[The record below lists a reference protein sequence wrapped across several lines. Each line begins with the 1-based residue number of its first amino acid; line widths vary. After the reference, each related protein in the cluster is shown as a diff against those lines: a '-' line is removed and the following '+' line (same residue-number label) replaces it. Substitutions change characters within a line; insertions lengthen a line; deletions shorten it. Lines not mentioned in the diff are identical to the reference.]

1 MPANESHVAQRVHLL
16 LAEWVLDRLAPERVL
31 HLATEALEQGCEAPS
46 VAMLAGLDNPTKA
59 DIEDLVPRLL
69 SDVGLQRPTR
79 AVAVKE
85 LADDVARQVVGGGL
99 HPVAGA
105 EAIWGLWGYCAEAD
119 EASATWR
126 DIRPF
131 IGWASECENPGPHV
145 EQYESDI
152 RRYAAE
158 LLARG
163 GVRVESSTSR

>member
-1 MPANESHVAQRVHLL
+1 M
-16 LAEWVLDRLAPERVL
+16 LAEWVLDRLASERVPQ
-31 HLATEALEQGCEAPS
+31 LAIEALGQGCEAAS
-46 VAMLAGLDNPTKA
+46 VALLVALDNPTKA

-69 SDVGLQRPTR
+69 RDVGVQRPTQ
-79 AVAVKE
+79 ALAVKE
-85 LADDVARQVVGGGL
+85 LADDVARQVVDGAL

-105 EAIWGLWGYCAEAD
+105 EAMWGLWGYCEEAD
-119 EASATWR
+119 EASATWQ

-145 EQYESDI
+145 EQYERDI

-163 GVRVESSTSR
+163 GLRVESSTSR